1 MLNRIRSAIA
11 RTRERYLAKGRH
23 DRPLTP
29 ARPTIVH
36 HDLCDWP
43 TLRMAPRRDR
53 TDVFAGEDSALVRPY
68 VLASE
73 ERALRRSMP
82 LPHDL
87 LTHTWFA
94 PTEAL

>member
-1 MLNRIRSAIA
+1 MFNRIRRAVS
-11 RTRERYLAKGRH
+11 RTRERHPSKGRH
-23 DRPLTP
+23 RSPLTP
-29 ARPTIVH
+29 NRPTIVH
-36 HDLCDWP
+36 YDLYDWP
-43 TLRMAPRRDR
+43 TLLTAPHHNR

-73 ERALRRSMP
+73 ERTLRRSTP